1 MTKRKPIHNQS
12 QMRTPP
18 ILSGWG
24 SMGMDPVKYMSY
36 SMLCEQELFN
46 APPSTNAMC
55 WNYKD
60 NTHHPDVQSDTV
72 HIEAEVKAFVKTFLN

>member
-1 MTKRKPIHNQS
+1 
-12 QMRTPP
+12 MRTP

-46 APPSTNAMC
+46 ALPGSNAMC

-60 NTHHPDVQSDTV
+60 THHPDVKGDTV
-72 HIEAEVKAFVKTFLN
+72 HIEAEVKAIVKTFLN